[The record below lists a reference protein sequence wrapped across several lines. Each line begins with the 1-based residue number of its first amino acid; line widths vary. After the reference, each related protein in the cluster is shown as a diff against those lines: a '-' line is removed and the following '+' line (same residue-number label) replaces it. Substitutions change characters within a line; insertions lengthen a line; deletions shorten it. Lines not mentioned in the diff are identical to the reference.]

1 MQSTILPKKNT
12 MPTLIVRYCNDV
24 VAHNGRGIT
33 MQENRKTGSWIIN
46 YNTLVRKVIHN
57 CGKCQSARVRFGK
70 EIMADLPKDRVS
82 ESPSHCVK
90 SVQIR
95 SFFWS
100 VFSLIRTEYGE
111 IRSIS
116 RYTFRMREKTDQK
129 KLRIWTLFTHQCH
142 SLTVVSISFDPFLS
156 MKDRVNWKDM
166 MRYSH
171 DWIAGLCTLK

>member
-46 YNTLVRKVIHN
+46 YNTLVRKIIHN
-57 CGKCQSARVRFGK
+57 CGKCQSVRIRFGK

-90 SVQIR
+90 SVKIR

-111 IRSIS
+111 IRSI
-116 RYTFRMREKTDQK
+116 
-129 KLRIWTLFTHQCH
+129 WTLFTQRLYSIL
-142 SLTVVSISFDPFLS
+142 SLLLL
-156 MKDRVNWKDM
+156 
-166 MRYSH
+166 YLC
-171 DWIAGLCTLK
+171 WIEMIQIITE